1 MRRLLAV
8 FLALATPAAAQ
19 DPLSGAW
26 TGSYTCGQGV
36 TGLTLHLDRA
46 GPELRGV
53 FHFYP
58 LPENP
63 LAAEG
68 CFEMTGGTDPADPAA
83 VALRAT
89 RWLSRPWFYVTVDLD
104 GEVTPEGAFTG
115 DVAGPGC
122 GTFTLRRAS
131 KAPPLPP
138 ACRPAAVSSR

>member
-68 CFEMTGGTDPADPAA
+68 CFEMTGGTDPADRWRGHAGGRIHRRRGRPRLRHLHVAPREQGPAA
-83 VALRAT
+83 AARLPSGRRLLALT
-89 RWLSRPWFYVTVDLD
+89 
-104 GEVTPEGAFTG
+104 GA
-115 DVAGPGC
+115 AI
-122 GTFTLRRAS
+122 
-131 KAPPLPP
+131 PPR
-138 ACRPAAVSSR
+138 RPAV